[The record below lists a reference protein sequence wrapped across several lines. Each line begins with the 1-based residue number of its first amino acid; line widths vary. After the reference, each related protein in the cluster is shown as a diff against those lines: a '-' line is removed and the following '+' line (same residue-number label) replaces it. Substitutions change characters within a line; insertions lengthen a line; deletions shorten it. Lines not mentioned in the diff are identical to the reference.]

1 MTLNTFKTVVGFLMT
16 MISKYTPLKL
26 GKNSLDA
33 VYNYHV
39 ISERIVTSGQPN
51 EAQFLSIRDAGF
63 QSVINLAPHNA
74 ENSLVD
80 EASLLNQLGLKYHHI
95 PVNFKQPTKS
105 DFEKFVTLMNAS
117 QQEKIWVHCAA
128 NMRVSAFIYKYR
140 CEVLNEDE
148 EIAKADLTQIW
159 EPFGVWKE
167 FISKAI

>member
-1 MTLNTFKTVVGFLMT
+1 MTLSTFKTVVGFLMT
-16 MISKYTPLKL
+16 MISKYTPLKF

-80 EASLLNQLGLKYHHI
+80 GASLLNQIGLKYHHI
-95 PVNFKQPTKS
+95 PVNFKQPKKS

-117 QQEKIWVHCAA
+117 QQEKVWVHCAA

-140 CEVLNEDE
+140 CEVLNEDA
-148 EIAKADLTQIW
+148 EIAKADLAQIW
-159 EPFGVWKE
+159 EPFGVWKK